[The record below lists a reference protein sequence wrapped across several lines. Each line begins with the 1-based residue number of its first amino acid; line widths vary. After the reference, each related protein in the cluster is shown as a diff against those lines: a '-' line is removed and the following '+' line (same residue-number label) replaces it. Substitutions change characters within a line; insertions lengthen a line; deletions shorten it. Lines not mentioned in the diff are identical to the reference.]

1 MRAELLLPVD
11 SRTKRRC
18 VSHRMP
24 VPGDDIVLAARMAHS
39 LFTARKQPRQAR
51 SRYTVDMILKA
62 TELVLLERGWS
73 GTSTNRIAERAGVSI
88 GSLYQYFPNKR
99 AVVATLADRKMELVE
114 TEVNDAITDLAD
126 LPAPEFLERLCHR
139 VIRAYERDS
148 EVLMMMEELATRLDQ
163 NERRLEARRRLVERL
178 EKHFVDRGE
187 QLEVRNPHRAVM
199 AAIAGADA
207 MIHDAGQG
215 SPRALSQTGLVED
228 MTAFTSACLGVR
240 PSRLAPLRR

>member
-1 MRAELLLPVD
+1 
-11 SRTKRRC
+11 
-18 VSHRMP
+18 
-24 VPGDDIVLAARMAHS
+24 MAHS
-39 LFTARKQPRQAR
+39 PLTARKQPRQAR
-51 SRYTVDMILKA
+51 SRHTVDMILKA
-62 TELVLLERGWS
+62 TEHLLLERGWS

-139 VIRAYERDS
+139 VIRTYERDS
-148 EVLMMMEELATRLDQ
+148 EVLMMMEELATRLGQ
-163 NERRLEARRRLVERL
+163 NERRLDARKRLVERL
-178 EKHFVDRGE
+178 EKHFVARDE
-187 QLEVRNPHRAVM
+187 QLAVRNPHRAVT

-207 MIHDAGQG
+207 MIHDAGRS
-215 SPRALSQTGLVED
+215 SPRALSRTELADD